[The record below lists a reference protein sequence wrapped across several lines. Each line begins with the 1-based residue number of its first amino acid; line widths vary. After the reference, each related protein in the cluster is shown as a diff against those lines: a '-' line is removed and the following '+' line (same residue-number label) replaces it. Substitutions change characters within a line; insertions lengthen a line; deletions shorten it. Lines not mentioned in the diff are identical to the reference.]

1 MHQDPTVVTL
11 SRKVKRLYATT
22 DPTEAEL
29 IRAHL
34 RDAGIES
41 SLDNQLGAAYAIGI
55 PTAASPL
62 GIYVR
67 DEDAAEAAEILAL
80 HFEKKDEEGE
90 PDPDAPPPLTR
101 EESAQFEE
109 KVRRGKPRRRF
120 WLALIWFLPNV
131 AAVITAVFSGQFAF
145 AGVLLGA
152 LLGFAGILWAIN
164 ALAGQARKDKE
175 PAS

>member
-1 MHQDPTVVTL
+1 M
-11 SRKVKRLYATT
+11 KRLYATT

-41 SLDNQLGAAYAIGI
+41 SLDNQLGAAYAIGL
-55 PTAASPL
+55 PTSASPL

-80 HFEKKDEEGE
+80 HFEKKDDEGE
-90 PDPDAPPPLTR
+90 ADPDAPPPLSP

-120 WLALIWFLPNV
+120 WLALIWFFPNV
-131 AAVITAVFSGQFAF
+131 TAVIASAFAGNLAL
-145 AGVLLGA
+145 AGVLLVT
-152 LLGFAGILWAIN
+152 LLGFVGILWAIN
-164 ALAGQARKDKE
+164 VLAGLNRKEKE